1 MALFLALVC
10 YTTNHLIMSNIELKS
25 RVYKELESADDYLL
39 EEILGLINIESTHNE
54 IVKIPDYY
62 KEALDKSISQIKSG
76 NTVPNSEVE
85 ESIEKWLNK

>member
-1 MALFLALVC
+1 M
-10 YTTNHLIMSNIELKS
+10 
-25 RVYKELESADDYLL
+25 
-39 EEILGLINIESTHNE
+39 ESTHNE

>member
-1 MALFLALVC
+1 MVLFFALVF

-76 NTVPNSEVE
+76 NTVPNSKVE

>member
-1 MALFLALVC
+1 MALFLTLVC
-10 YTTNHLIMSNIELKS
+10 YIINHLIMSSIELKS

-39 EEILGLINIESTHNE
+39 EEILGLINIETKHNE

-85 ESIEKWLNK
+85 ETIEKWLYK

>member
-1 MALFLALVC
+1 M
-10 YTTNHLIMSNIELKS
+10 
-25 RVYKELESADDYLL
+25 L
-39 EEILGLINIESTHNE
+39 EEILGLINIETKHNE

-85 ESIEKWLNK
+85 ETIEKWLYK